1 MKKIVNKNNKIPS
14 MPLSVSSLTTTLLTT
29 KLPLSMPLSVSSLT
43 TLLTTKLLTLLL
55 FMTTNIYSQ
64 DLKQTFDF
72 ANELFYKKDY
82 KGAAETYRRVIFFDK
97 SDEYRKACYQN
108 IADCLYE
115 TQTYE
120 EAADY
125 YELAYF
131 QAKTDSLK
139 AEILFRKTSCFLL
152 ENNLKYAEIELFNLP
167 AKLSEEQERRQR
179 FYFAILHFSNG
190 KFKESESTFLSL
202 VDDSLKRQNIRELF
216 LKNEKVS
223 KINPKKAKVLSTIL
237 PGMGQF
243 YAGDV
248 KNGLNS
254 FLLVGGILTWGVLA
268 SIESPTPLDAVFSM
282 IPWVQRY
289 YTGGIKRAE
298 TITVNR
304 IQEKRSRIYNQILD
318 ELR

>member
-1 MKKIVNKNNKIPS
+1 MNELANRNKALPS
-14 MPLSVSSLTTTLLTT
+14 ISPLSVSSLTIATIR
-29 KLPLSMPLSVSSLT
+29 
-43 TLLTTKLLTLLL
+43 LTLFLL
-55 FMTTNIYSQ
+55 LISTNIYAQ

-72 ANELFYKKDY
+72 ANELFSKKDY
-82 KGAAETYRRVIFFDK
+82 EGATETYRRVIFFDK
-97 SDEYRKACYQN
+97 SDEYRKGCYQN

-115 TQTYE
+115 TQNYE

-131 QAKTDSLK
+131 QANSDSLK
-139 AEILFRKTSCFLL
+139 TEILFRKTSCYLL
-152 ENNLKYAEIELFNLP
+152 QNDSKRAEIELLNLSTNLNP
-167 AKLSEEQERRQR
+167 EQSRRLT
-179 FYFAILHFSNG
+179 FYSAILHFSTG
-190 KFKESESTFLSL
+190 KFKESETEFLAL
-202 VDDSLKRQNIRELF
+202 TTDSVKRQNIREIF

-223 KINPKKAKVLSTIL
+223 KMNPKKAKILSTIL

-254 FLLVGGILTWGVLA
+254 FLLVGGILTWGILA
-268 SIESPTPLDAVFSM
+268 SFEAVSPWDAFFTMV
-282 IPWVQRY
+282 PWVQRY

-298 TITVNR
+298 TITINR
-304 IQEKRSRIYNQILD
+304 IQQKRSRIYNQLLD

>member
-1 MKKIVNKNNKIPS
+1 MKIRVS
-14 MPLSVSSLTTTLLTT
+14 SVLSVFDWRLKWLII
-29 KLPLSMPLSVSSLT
+29 SVFIS
-43 TLLTTKLLTLLL
+43 
-55 FMTTNIYSQ
+55 TNIYSQ

-72 ANELFYKKDY
+72 ANELFIKKDF

-97 SDEYRKACYQN
+97 SDHYRKFCYQN

-115 TQTYE
+115 TQSYE

-131 QAKTDSLK
+131 QAQTDSLK

-167 AKLSEEQERRQR
+167 ANLTLEQERRLR
-179 FYFAILHFSNG
+179 FYTAILNFSNG
-190 KFKESESTFLSL
+190 KFKESEIAFLSL
-202 VDDSLKRQNIRELF
+202 VEDTLKKQKIRELF

-223 KINPKKAKVLSTIL
+223 KMNPKKAKVLSTIL
-237 PGMGQF
+237 PGLGQF

-254 FLLVGGILTWGVLA
+254 FLLVGGIITWGVLA
-268 SIESPTPLDAVFSM
+268 SFEAVNPWDTFFSM
-282 IPWVQRY
+282 VPWVQRY

-298 TITVNR
+298 TITLNR
-304 IQEKRSRIYNQILD
+304 IQEKRSKIYNQILD